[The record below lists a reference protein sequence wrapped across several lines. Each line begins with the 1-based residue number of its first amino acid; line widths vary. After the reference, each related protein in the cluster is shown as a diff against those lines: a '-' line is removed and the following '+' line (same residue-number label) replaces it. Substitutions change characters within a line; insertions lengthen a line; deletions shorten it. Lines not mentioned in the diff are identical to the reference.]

1 MEVKRK
7 KKKAYQMW
15 FSKAC
20 AFTAIK
26 CFGYNLPFQI
36 PFGFPGKAKLLLGWK
51 TLISLW
57 KELNDMAACNTK
69 RQHWVT

>member
-36 PFGFPGKAKLLLGWK
+36 PFGFPRKAKLLLG
-51 TLISLW
+51 
-57 KELNDMAACNTK
+57 
-69 RQHWVT
+69 

>member
-1 MEVKRK
+1 MTRYPDAFKTQEQSKR
-7 KKKAYQMW
+7 KAYQMW

-36 PFGFPGKAKLLLGWK
+36 PFGFPGKAKLLLG
-51 TLISLW
+51 
-57 KELNDMAACNTK
+57 
-69 RQHWVT
+69 